1 MAHGTRQGQHDGP
14 SAPKPKSGEPEQPA
28 EPLARARGWSQ
39 DHTTELEQDIPKSET
54 RHCVIS
60 KEYLIH
66 QAATVSDL
74 PLAAVGSLTS
84 CDPLSEDAN
93 N

>member
-1 MAHGTRQGQHDGP
+1 MGQGQHDGP

-28 EPLARARGWSQ
+28 EPLARAQCWSQ
-39 DHTTELEQDIPKSET
+39 DHTTELEQDSLKSET

-74 PLAAVGSLTS
+74 PLAAERSLTS